1 MAFRMLNLASYFA
14 IAAGACAVMRPPHLI
29 VAATD
34 PPVLGMLGA
43 WLKRRW
49 NCGLVYNVRD
59 LYPDIAEVNG
69 MTSRSCLRLLAHA
82 NAQAFAAADRIIAVG
97 HDMRE
102 RIIAKGVPRERISV
116 IPDWADCRAI
126 RPLERNRLRESFGG
140 KFVVMYSGNLGLSQQ
155 LETVLEAAS
164 RLRED
169 RRILFVLIGDGANKA
184 SLMRQAAARGL
195 GNLRFMPCQPRERL
209 AESLGAA
216 GLHLIPLKGGAAGC
230 VVPSKVYGI
239 MAAARP
245 FIAMMEPAA
254 EVARLA
260 FRYGIGE
267 VIPPGDHLALAAAV
281 AELTKNPER
290 LNAMGR
296 KARHVALSH
305 FERRVITRRFGEEL
319 TNISCVREQLS
330 IENAEEFRKIPK
342 IA

>member
-14 IAAGACAVMRPPHLI
+14 MAAAACAVMRPPDLI

-34 PPVLGMLGA
+34 PPLLGMLGA

-59 LYPDIAEVNG
+59 LYPDIAAVNG
-69 MTSRSCLRLLAHA
+69 LTSGSSLRLLDYA
-82 NAQAFAAADRIIAVG
+82 NRQAFAAADRIIVVG

-102 RIIAKGVPRERISV
+102 RIIAKGVPCERIAV

-126 RPLERNRLRESFGG
+126 RPLGRNRLRESFGG

-164 RLRED
+164 LLRED
-169 RRILFVLIGDGANKA
+169 RRLLFVLIGEGARKA
-184 SLMRQAAARGL
+184 PLIREAAARGL
-195 GNLRFMPCQPRERL
+195 TNVRFMPYQPREHL

-216 GLHLIPLKGGAAGC
+216 DLHLIPLKAGAAGC

-254 EVARLA
+254 EVARIAL
-260 FRYGIGE
+260 RYDIGE
-267 VIPPGDHLALAAAV
+267 VIPPGDHLALMAGMV
-281 AELTKNPER
+281 ELMENPGR
-290 LNAMGR
+290 LEAMGLQAR
-296 KARHVALSH
+296 KVALRH
-305 FERRVITRRFGEEL
+305 FERRVVTRRFGEEL
-319 TNISCVREQLS
+319 SRIPWAREQLS
-330 IENAEEFRKIPK
+330 LASTEEFRKVPK